1 MNTPPNF
8 SSLILSR
15 LLTLLTNEERK
26 FVLKRAKHKNCPV
39 DLRGV
44 RVHEKELPNPR
55 SLLHQRVVT
64 ALECGETTLLLPAL
78 TPLADR
84 RAGPLLLT
92 NERIGVVYDA
102 KKRSGGAKSLYE
114 ESPDGTDAG
123 DAPRV
128 LLCDAQ
134 GSAFSKAEAAEVWR
148 EYLADWGRHA
158 LTALVAAA
166 WCEAAILAKNASGEA
181 SEKKKDREAYFA
193 DFFEGV
199 ARHPVLLESFQS
211 FRLFPMGAGAGMNVG
226 PDVHVVEMVPEE
238 KAGAQENAAASETT
252 PWETWLRS
260 VLARAK

>member
-1 MNTPPNF
+1 M
-8 SSLILSR
+8 
-15 LLTLLTNEERK
+15 
-26 FVLKRAKHKNCPV
+26 
-39 DLRGV
+39 
-44 RVHEKELPNPR
+44 
-55 SLLHQRVVT
+55 
-64 ALECGETTLLLPAL
+64 
-78 TPLADR
+78 
-84 RAGPLLLT
+84 
-92 NERIGVVYDA
+92 
-102 KKRSGGAKSLYE
+102 
-114 ESPDGTDAG
+114 
-123 DAPRV
+123 
-128 LLCDAQ
+128 
-134 GSAFSKAEAAEVWR
+134 
-148 EYLADWGRHA
+148 ADWGRHA

-211 FRLFPMGAGAGMNVG
+211 FGLFPMGAGAGMNVG